1 MAGSSQHNKTPVV
14 NKVNYP
20 SDRELESTPIFH
32 QEINLEEDH
41 LQNPSNHRHTR
52 SSRPS
57 SNERRRPR
65 SQSRNKNSRPK
76 TPNNPCRS
84 YNDIGYC
91 IRGVKCDY
99 YHDWNRPLDTTSLRQ
114 LFDMSAAY
122 TYTSMNSL
130 SRDVKEMKESI
141 ADMQELLLS
150 MSGEI
155 EKLGK
160 DLRSV
165 SVTSKNARLGD
176 IVKQAHS
183 DLKTRMREQIDRNKA
198 PRGRSSN
205 WRNN

>member
-1 MAGSSQHNKTPVV
+1 MAGSSQHNKSPIV
-14 NKVNYP
+14 NKTNYP
-20 SDRELESTPIFH
+20 LDRELESTPIFH
-32 QEINLEEDH
+32 QGIDLGEDH
-41 LQNPSNHRHTR
+41 LQNSSHHSHTR

-57 SNERRRPR
+57 STDRRRPR
-65 SQSRNKNSRPK
+65 SQSRNRSARPK

-122 TYTSMNSL
+122 TYTSLNGL
-130 SRDVKEMKESI
+130 SRDVKAIKESI
-141 ADMQELLLS
+141 TDVQELLLS

-165 SVTSKNARLGD
+165 SVTAKNARLGD
-176 IVKQAHS
+176 TVKQAHS
-183 DLKTRMREQIDRNKA
+183 DLKTRMREQIDKNRA
-198 PRGRSSN
+198 PRGRGGN
-205 WRNN
+205 WRSN

>member
-1 MAGSSQHNKTPVV
+1 MAGSSQQNKSPLV
-14 NKVNYP
+14 NNMNYP
-20 SDRELESTPIFH
+20 PDRELESASIFH
-32 QEINLEEDH
+32 QEIDLDEEHLE
-41 LQNPSNHRHTR
+41 NPPTPSHTR

-57 SNERRRPR
+57 SSDRRRPR
-65 SQSRNKNSRPK
+65 SQSRTKNSRPK
-76 TPNNPCRS
+76 TPKNPCRS

-122 TYTSMNSL
+122 TYTNMTNL
-130 SRDVKEMKESI
+130 SRDIKEIKESI
-141 ADMQELLLS
+141 TDTQELLLS

-165 SVTSKNARLGD
+165 SVTAKNARLGD
-176 IVKQAHS
+176 TIKQAHS
-183 DLKTRMREQIDRNKA
+183 DLKTRMREQIDKIKT
-198 PRGRSSN
+198 PRGRGGN